1 MPFPAKPPTDD
12 ERRTELLRL
21 MGVKGYPGVYV
32 LGAFAKYVTV
42 YAQQVRALN
51 LIEALA
57 KNGVLTRRSRL
68 AVVGGGIAGLT
79 AAAAAAV
86 RGAGHVSVFEKLGDT
101 MRMQRVSQQRFLH
114 PYIYDWPENAG
125 RGETADLP
133 LMGWKAENASKV
145 ITQLDA
151 QWRAIR
157 AEVGDDRLPEPRY
170 DREVQGIE
178 IEDGGSRLKFEDGG
192 TEPFD
197 VVIMAVGFG
206 RDTHPHTDSYW
217 TDARIDGLEVE
228 SGELGELG
236 EVGSGQSWLVS
247 GYGDGALTDLMRL
260 CTMNFLHDQVI
271 KSVEEATREQAVVA
285 QLMEAE
291 RTLPGEKLAGVYLGA
306 AEKISGALD
315 AVFKRR
321 RGLGKIWLNCSPA
334 DLFSPKGSVLNRLIT
349 AYLHVR
355 GRFELVE
362 TPGKIVDLKKEDGV
376 YTVTFEGAD
385 APMRVDNVIVRHG
398 PDKALM
404 KSFPKLW
411 EACKDVS
418 AEWQSARQH
427 EDWTREP
434 LYSKEDFDPGA
445 ATFLPL
451 RSGRGDTVECVIVT
465 GSRELKGLNHKKNV
479 ESALNLLKA
488 RTGSEYIAGRRIEI
502 DSVVIKA
509 THALSSPAAYERA
522 VRALCDCEVAIFDIT
537 GLERAVMLFL
547 GIRAAVRRGVTVT
560 LTQDNVENAPL
571 PFNLASLN
579 PIPFAEPDAKKIAE
593 AVIAGLHASTQQGV
607 YLDLPAYDAVRQLGE
622 DYKVKPPEE
631 QILIL
636 RWFDTQYSQLIRN
649 LLNNILAEEYP
660 KADIVTTLDT
670 RSPQLIE
677 QRLYAAIRRTQLCI
691 ADWTGWRPNVFF
703 EIGVRLAVSKNDPLF
718 ILCTDLPP
726 GWEETAKS
734 KWIEK
739 NDPSADALEK
749 FFAPIRFNFDDYLD
763 LNARIKGFKEVAT
776 GAKLSPGRTYQV
788 VLEAINRSDE
798 PGGRAVHDMLT
809 REAQAMAGPA
819 VQEGGSVPVLF
830 AETLSE
836 QVWRAA
842 IEYLLAAWYYLDGR
856 YNLIASYE
864 QNALPEDDPNLA
876 ALRQVGKELRAR
888 LRNAP
893 RGGGQNNYSE
903 VNSKFQEAWRKIRP
917 KRVSDDV

>member
-86 RGAGHVSVFEKLGDT
+86 RGAGHVSVFEKLQGT
-101 MRMQRVSQQRFLH
+101 MRLQRNSQKRFLH
-114 PYIYDWPENAG
+114 PYIYDWPENAE

-133 LMGWKAENASKV
+133 LMQWEARSASEV
-145 ITQLDA
+145 VMRLDA
-151 QWRAIR
+151 QWGAIR
-157 AEVGDDRLPEPRY
+157 ARVGVDRLPEPVC
-170 DREVQGIE
+170 DRGVQDVEVD
-178 IEDGGSRLKFEDGG
+178 DGTLCLKFEDAG

-197 VVIMAVGFG
+197 VVILAVGFG
-206 RDTHPHTDSYW
+206 RDSHPDTDSYW
-217 TDARIDGLEVE
+217 TDTRIDGLEVE
-228 SGELGELG
+228 SGE
-236 EVGSGQSWLVS
+236 SWLVS

-260 CTMNFLHDQVI
+260 CIMDFLHDQVI
-271 KSVEEATREQAVVA
+271 KSVDEATRQAVGA
-285 QLMEAE
+285 QLMAAE
-291 RTLPGEKLAGVYLGA
+291 RSLPSEQLADVYLNA
-306 AEKISGALD
+306 ADKISGALD
-315 AVFKRR
+315 AVLKPRR
-321 RGLGKIWLNCSPA
+321 LGKISLNCSLG
-334 DLFSPKGSVLNRLIT
+334 DLFSPKSSVLNRLIT
-349 AYLHVR
+349 AYLYR
-355 GRFELVE
+355 GRRFELVE
-362 TPGKIVDLKKEDGV
+362 APGKIVELKKEVDGG
-376 YTVTFEGAD
+376 YAVTFEGAG
-385 APMRVDNVIVRHG
+385 APTTVDNVIVRHG

-404 KSFPKLW
+404 KSFPRLW
-411 EACKDVS
+411 AACRDVS

-445 ATFLPL
+445 AAFLPL

-465 GSRELKGLNHKKNV
+465 GTKKLKGLSHENNV
-479 ESALNLLKA
+479 KSALNLLKA
-488 RTGSEYIAGRRIEI
+488 RTGSEYIAGRKIEI
-502 DSVVIKA
+502 ESVVIKA

-560 LTQDNVENAPL
+560 LTQDNVEDAPL

-593 AVIAGLHASTQQGV
+593 AILAGLNASRQQGV

-636 RWFDTQYSQLIRN
+636 RWFDTQYSQVIRN
-649 LLNNILAEEYP
+649 LVNNSLAEEYP
-660 KADIVTTLDT
+660 KAEIVTTLDT

-718 ILCTDLPP
+718 ILCTDPP
-726 GWEETAKS
+726 TGWEKKKS

-739 NDPSADALEK
+739 HDPSADALEE
-749 FFAPIRFNFDDYLD
+749 FFAPIRFNFDDHLD
-763 LNARIKGFKEVAT
+763 LIARIKGFKETVAT
-776 GAKLSPGRTYQV
+776 GAPGAKLSPGRTYQV

-893 RGGGQNNYSE
+893 RGAGQNNYSE
-903 VNSKFQEAWRKIRP
+903 VNTKFQEAWRKIRP